1 MKLLDVNV
9 VLAAARD
16 DHPLFTSARPW
27 LERLWASD
35 ERFGVPD
42 AVWVAFVRLV
52 TNRRVFPVPSSL
64 ADAFAYLRAVRSQ
77 PNHVDLRAGARHL
90 EHFERLC
97 HEADAAG
104 DLAVDADLGALA
116 VEHGCEIVSFDRD
129 FARFPRLRWVR
140 PDE

>member
-16 DHPLFTSARPW
+16 DHPMFADARPW
-27 LERLWASD
+27 LDRLWMSN
-35 ERFGVPD
+35 EPFGVPD

-52 TNRRVFPVPSSL
+52 TNRRIFPVPTSL
-64 ADAFAYLRAVRSQ
+64 DDAFGYLRAVRGQ
-77 PNHVDLRAGARHL
+77 PGHVDLRAGPRHL
-90 EHFERLC
+90 QHFERLC

-104 DLAVDADLGALA
+104 DLAPDAHLAALA
-116 VEHGCEIVSFDRD
+116 VEHGCELVSYDRD

-140 PDE
+140 PG